1 MPKKPAREHLPGND
15 GRWFLELVGVVEP
28 SLESTDTYAILEG
41 LVPPPAPDD
50 TSTLSAAATAAAVN
64 GGLQT
69 ESGPNGEL
77 SPFGGG
83 TQVPSGRARR
93 RWPWLVSAT
102 LIAVLVALGAYG
114 VYVLPRSVAAE
125 ADELAAEYRVALTNL
140 RNELPATQL
149 ALAAITDTVTS
160 DDEVAEVPAAIAR
173 LNTVSGLTTSQATI
187 PLPETL
193 PLISAAP
200 LEALGPTRS
209 TMTILG
215 ASGRDLAARLGLGYT
230 YRTTMESLF
239 AVNALPTS
247 ASDTAITEMSLA
259 LATDLADT
267 GRLVAELPPDA
278 GFVVVREGA
287 VAASQRYATW
297 QIEYLEA
304 LRAGDSSRA
313 SELIAERGAALAALN
328 EILSD
333 AMIAMRLALDPIIVE
348 LAGETEAAIGLIPG

>member
-28 SLESTDTYAILEG
+28 ALESTDTYATLEG

-50 TSTLSAAATAAAVN
+50 TSTLSAAAVAAAVN

-77 SPFGGG
+77 APPGEGAPLS
-83 TQVPSGRARR
+83 SERARR
-93 RWPWLVSAT
+93 RWPWLVSAA
-102 LIAVLVALGAYG
+102 LIAVLAAVGAYG
-114 VYVLPRSVAAE
+114 AYAFPRSVAAQ
-125 ADELAAEYRVALTNL
+125 ADELAAQYRVMLTNL

-149 ALAAITDTVTS
+149 ALATLTDTATS
-160 DDEVAEVPAAIAR
+160 DDDVAEVPTAIAR
-173 LNTVSGLTTSQATI
+173 LNTASGLTTSQATI

-193 PLISAAP
+193 PLVSAGP
-200 LEALGPTRS
+200 YEALQPTRT

-215 ASGRDLAARLGLGYT
+215 ATGRGLAARLGVGYT

-247 ASDTAITEMSLA
+247 ASDTAITQMSLA

-267 GRLVAELPPDA
+267 GRLVAELPPAA
-278 GFVVVREGA
+278 GFVVLRDSA

-304 LRAGDSSRA
+304 LRSGDSARA
-313 SELIAERGAALAALN
+313 SELIAERGAALAALS
-328 EILSD
+328 EILGD
-333 AMIAMRLALDPIIVE
+333 AMIAMRLELDPVIVE
-348 LAGETEAAIGLIPG
+348 LAREIEATIGQIPA